1 MLERTTSFPYPR
13 SVFAGSNTADGFVSQ
28 FDILLR
34 GCLRVY
40 ILKGSPGSGKST
52 LLRAV
57 AARARAENEPYTEIL
72 CSADTDSLDGVI
84 LHNRR
89 TAVIDGTAPHAAEA
103 VYPGAR
109 ERILNL
115 GDCLD
120 THALF
125 ERREEIITLVSK
137 KSRRYKNAY
146 ALLGAANT
154 LRGAAIANMTDAL
167 RAEKMQA
174 FAARFCRRF
183 PKDSTPF
190 ELLWPRYARTADGEV
205 ELDVFDPV
213 ERYTVADSFGEGFLL
228 TEALA
233 QQARAEGISFVVSPD
248 ALNARKIRSLYFPAT
263 GTFVAVGE
271 GEAESKRINM
281 KRFIDPEKEKETRR
295 LNRLFRKGCRLLLDD
310 ATEAFA
316 SARTLPVELEDLS
329 VAAMEVRKADRLRDM
344 LINEIF

>member
-1 MLERTTSFPYPR
+1 MMEKATGFPYPR

-28 FDILLR
+28 FDSLLR

-57 AARARAENEPYTEIL
+57 AARARAEGEPYTEII
-72 CSADTDSLDGVI
+72 CSADTNSLDGVI
-84 LHNRR
+84 LHGRR

-125 ERREEIITLVSK
+125 EKREEIITLVSK

-146 ALLGAANT
+146 ALLNAANT
-154 LRGAAIANMTDAL
+154 LRGAAIANLSDAL
-167 RAEKMQA
+167 LAGKLQA
-174 FAARFCRRF
+174 FAARFCRRL
-183 PKDSTPF
+183 PKDGAPF

-213 ERYTVADSFGEGFLL
+213 ERYSIIDAFGEGFLL

-233 QQARAEGISFVVSPD
+233 QQARAESVSFVVTPD
-248 ALNARKIRSLYFPAT
+248 ALNARKIRSLYFPAAGVLVT
-263 GTFVAVGE
+263 VGE
-271 GEAESKRINM
+271 GEGKRINM
-281 KRFIDPEKEKETRR
+281 KRFIDPEKERETRR
-295 LNRLFRKGCRLLLDD
+295 LNRLFRKGSRLLLDD
-310 ATEAFA
+310 AAEAFE
-316 SARTLPVELEDLS
+316 SARTLHFELEDIY
-329 VAAMEVRKADRLRDM
+329 VAAMDCEKAGRLRDA

>member
-295 LNRLFRKGCRLLLDD
+295 PTRLFRTGGRLLLDD
-310 ATEAFA
+310 APEAVA
-316 SARTLPVELEDLS
+316 SARTLHFELEDIY
-329 VAAMEVRKADRLRDM
+329 VAAMDFRKADRLRDM

>member
-137 KSRRYKNAY
+137 KSRRSD
-146 ALLGAANT
+146 GAAGGQPPSRRKEGLSGSAGHVTRN
-154 LRGAAIANMTDAL
+154 AL
-167 RAEKMQA
+167 
-174 FAARFCRRF
+174 
-183 PKDSTPF
+183 
-190 ELLWPRYARTADGEV
+190 
-205 ELDVFDPV
+205 
-213 ERYTVADSFGEGFLL
+213 
-228 TEALA
+228 
-233 QQARAEGISFVVSPD
+233 
-248 ALNARKIRSLYFPAT
+248 
-263 GTFVAVGE
+263 
-271 GEAESKRINM
+271 
-281 KRFIDPEKEKETRR
+281 
-295 LNRLFRKGCRLLLDD
+295 
-310 ATEAFA
+310 
-316 SARTLPVELEDLS
+316 
-329 VAAMEVRKADRLRDM
+329 
-344 LINEIF
+344 

>member
-1 MLERTTSFPYPR
+1 MMEKATASPYPR

-28 FDILLR
+28 FDSLLR
-34 GCLRVY
+34 GCLAR
-40 ILKGSPGSGKST
+40 LHTQGARPG
-52 LLRAV
+52 R
-57 AARARAENEPYTEIL
+57 ARARCCAPSPPARGRRASRTRRS
-72 CSADTDSLDGVI
+72 SARPTRTAWTGVI
-84 LHNRR
+84 LHGRR

-125 ERREEIITLVSK
+125 EKREEIITLVSK

-146 ALLGAANT
+146 ALLNAANT
-154 LRGAAIANMTDAL
+154 LRGAAIANLSDAL
-167 RAEKMQA
+167 LAGKLQA
-174 FAARFCRRF
+174 FAARFCRRL
-183 PKDSTPF
+183 PKDGAPF

-213 ERYTVADSFGEGFLL
+213 ERYSIIDAFGEGFLL

-233 QQARAEGISFVVSPD
+233 QQARAESVSFVVTPD
-248 ALNARKIRSLYFPAT
+248 ALNARKIRSLYFPAA
-263 GTFVAVGE
+263 GVLVSVGE
-271 GEAESKRINM
+271 GEGKRINM
-281 KRFIDPEKEKETRR
+281 KRFIDPEKERETRR
-295 LNRLFRKGCRLLLDD
+295 LNRLFRKGSRLLLDD
-310 ATEAFA
+310 AAEAFA
-316 SARTLPVELEDLS
+316 SARTLHFELEDIY
-329 VAAMEVRKADRLRDM
+329 VAAMDFEKAGRLRDA

>member
-89 TAVIDGTAPHAAEA
+89 TA
-103 VYPGAR
+103 GAR

-281 KRFIDPEKEKETRR
+281 KRFIDPKKEKEFLDAIR
-295 LNRLFRKGCRLLLDD
+295 CRNGNL
-310 ATEAFA
+310 TISCGRMSTISE
-316 SARTLPVELEDLS
+316 EL
-329 VAAMEVRKADRLRDM
+329 
-344 LINEIF
+344 